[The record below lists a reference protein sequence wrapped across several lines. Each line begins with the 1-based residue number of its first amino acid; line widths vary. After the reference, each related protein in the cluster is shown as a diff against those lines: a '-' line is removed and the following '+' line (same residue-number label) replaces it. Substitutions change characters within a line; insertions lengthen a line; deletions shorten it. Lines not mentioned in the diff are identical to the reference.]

1 MTTGNHAKMTTF
13 LLNLSLM
20 MTRNQLDLLTLIT
33 SMAKTSAKPRKKRK
47 SFLLAMLLTTTLNSK
62 AKSSVKSQTKVTTR
76 ESLARMI
83 MMGMT
88 IGNPERKITRR
99 TEKIPKRRLM
109 MMMMLR
115 EVVEKLMKEQSD

>member
-47 SFLLAMLLTTTLNSK
+47 SFLLAMLLMTTLNSK